1 MSSREIMNAQGFG
14 SKKYSLDCSY
24 YNKEFN
30 SIDELIDDIASSG
43 MDPNYEITCNGI
55 NTGELFNIIY
65 VFSKYLSFYF
75 ILISILY

>member
-14 SKKYSLDCSY
+14 KKKYSLNCSY
-24 YNKEFN
+24 YDKEFD

-55 NTGELFNIIY
+55 NTGDIAIDMIPF
-65 VFSKYLSFYF
+65 
-75 ILISILY
+75 

>member
-14 SKKYSLDCSY
+14 KKKYSLDCSY
-24 YNKEFN
+24 YNEEFD

-55 NTGELFNIIY
+55 NTGELAIELLPF
-65 VFSKYLSFYF
+65 
-75 ILISILY
+75 

>member
-24 YNKEFN
+24 YDKEFD

-43 MDPNYEITCNGI
+43 MDPNYEITKNGKG
-55 NTGELFNIIY
+55 TGELAIELMMPF
-65 VFSKYLSFYF
+65 
-75 ILISILY
+75 

>member
-14 SKKYSLDCSY
+14 RKKYSLNCSY
-24 YNKEFN
+24 YDKEFD

-55 NTGELFNIIY
+55 STGDIAIDMIPF
-65 VFSKYLSFYF
+65 
-75 ILISILY
+75 